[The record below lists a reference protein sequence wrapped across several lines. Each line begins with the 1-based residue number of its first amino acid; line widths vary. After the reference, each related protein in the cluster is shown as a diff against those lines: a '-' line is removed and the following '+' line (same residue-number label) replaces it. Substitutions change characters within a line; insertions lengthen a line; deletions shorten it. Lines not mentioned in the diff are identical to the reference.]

1 VVAEGKVFKNNFDI
15 LRIFLEHLLE

>member
-1 VVAEGKVFKNNFDI
+1 VAADGKVFKNNFDI